1 MTKHHLVYFTSWLL
15 SLCSRKDTSIQ
26 TWARWCFGTLV
37 HHLLGPLAFWIM
49 SLFLPPTTCLSVYW
63 LVVLTPWKES
73 YDQPRQSIKKL
84 RHYFVYK
91 GPSSQGCVFSSSH
104 VWMWELDCKESWAPK
119 NWCFWAV
126 VLEKTLESP
135 LDCKESQ
142 PVHPKGDQ
150 SWVFIGRTDVEA

>member
-84 RHYFVYK
+84 RHYFVHK

-104 VWMWELDCKESWAPK
+104 DDERAGLEHPLASLGEMGAFWVGEQREERDGVGRPWCVWR
-119 NWCFWAV
+119 AV
-126 VLEKTLESP
+126 KQFL
-135 LDCKESQ
+135 
-142 PVHPKGDQ
+142 
-150 SWVFIGRTDVEA
+150 WGRAL